1 MYFVGIDFDWICFLL
16 QWVLLKVHNFTCW
29 IFPEL
34 FQYKSFKTTLM
45 SFETYLYEFLCQW
58 HKRLYSIPS
67 YQSLEN
73 EIALFYVE
81 IQVTTCKKN
90 IIWILYKKYIF
101 SSTDLKVYTLIN
113 NVLNKTTR
121 DYNIVKFNIPLSGGL
136 F

>member
-1 MYFVGIDFDWICFLL
+1 M
-16 QWVLLKVHNFTCW
+16 
-29 IFPEL
+29 
-34 FQYKSFKTTLM
+34 SFK
-45 SFETYLYEFLCQW
+45 TYLYEFLYQW
-58 HKRLYSIPS
+58 HKRLHSIPS
-67 YQSLEN
+67 YQSLEK
-73 EIALFYVE
+73 EIALSYVE
-81 IQVTTCKKN
+81 TQVTTCMKN